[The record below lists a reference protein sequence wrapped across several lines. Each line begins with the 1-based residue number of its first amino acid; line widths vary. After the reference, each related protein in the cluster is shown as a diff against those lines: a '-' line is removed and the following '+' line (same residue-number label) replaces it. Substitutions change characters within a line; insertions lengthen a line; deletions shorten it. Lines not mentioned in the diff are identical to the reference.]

1 MSAACTEDQ
10 FLRDVAEHDMAVI
23 RDDGVSRHVRFRQ
36 PDSGNMYFDLVTW
49 PGHLCYT
56 GDMGTYVFQR
66 TTDMFEFF
74 RQDRE
79 YNEKRGRKLS
89 INLNYWTEKLVAVDG
104 NRGGGKVKMFDDDKF
119 TRVIN
124 EYRVNWM
131 RDAKERGLLD
141 KAGRRELWEAVEDE
155 VLGVMEDAGDRAQ
168 FAAHDFHFS
177 PTALSRRK
185 HGWSFDDLFE
195 HDFTE
200 YTHSIVWCC
209 YALAWGIEKY
219 DAAKQLA
226 ADEVPA

>member
-1 MSAACTEDQ
+1 MKAAACTEEQ
-10 FLRDVAEHDMAVI
+10 FLRNVVDHQMTVI
-23 RDDGVSRHVRFRQ
+23 RDDGVNRHIRFKQ
-36 PDSGNMYFDLVTW
+36 PDSGNMHFDLITW

-74 RQDRE
+74 RQDRA

-89 INLNYWTEKLVAVDG
+89 INLSYWTEKLVAVDG
-104 NRGGGKVKMFDDDKF
+104 NRGGGKVKVFDGDKF

-131 RDAKERGLLD
+131 RSTKEDGTLD
-141 KAGRRELWEAVEDE
+141 KDGRRDLWEAIEGE
-155 VLGVMEDAGDRAQ
+155 VLGEVQEGGDRAQ
-168 FAAHDFHFS
+168 YAAYDFRHINGDRHWYFE
-177 PTALSRRK
+177 
-185 HGWSFDDLFE
+185 DLFE

-209 YALAWGIEKY
+209 YALAWGIMQY
-219 DAAKQLA
+219 DAKQA
-226 ADEVPA
+226 AAVTEPEVAA